1 MKYKGEPTAIIL
13 YSIIYC
19 LAFMIFGTMISGA
32 CWAEDFI
39 VAIDIGHTINTPGA
53 TSARGLPEYR
63 FNQNIGA
70 LLHKQLLQDARF
82 RRSFIINE
90 TGDDISLSARAAIA
104 NQQEANLLVS
114 IHHDSVQPKDLSQWD
129 CQGKVLPYC
138 DKFTGYSIFYS
149 EINTSPLNSLIF
161 AVILGSEM
169 LQSHFCPTLHHAEK
183 FTGGDKDLI
192 DKTRGIY
199 KYNKLVVLKEANM
212 PAVLFECGII
222 KNRNEELLLGNM
234 QYQQKMVAAL
244 YNAIKKYFSQSNII
258 GGLPEDTFPASAA
271 NLRGSPE
278 SCLIMQKA
286 GCALLSRPTALS
298 VSP

>member
-1 MKYKGEPTAIIL
+1 MFVT
-13 YSIIYC
+13 
-19 LAFMIFGTMISGA
+19 TISCD

-39 VAIDIGHTINTPGA
+39 IAIDIGHTINSPGA
-53 TSARGLPEYR
+53 TSARGVPEYL
-63 FNQNIGA
+63 FNQNIGT

-90 TGDDISLSARAAIA
+90 TGDDISLSARAASA
-104 NQQEANLLVS
+104 NQQGAHLLVS

-129 CQGKVLPYC
+129 CEGKVLPYC

-149 EINTSPLNSLIF
+149 EINANPLNSLIF

-169 LQSHFCPTLHHAEK
+169 LNAHFCPTLHHAEK

-222 KNRNEELLLGNM
+222 KNRNEELLLGNT
-234 QYQQKMVAAL
+234 QYQHKMVTAL
-244 YNAIKKYFSQSNII
+244 FNAIKKYFSQPNII
-258 GGLPEDTFPASAA
+258 GGLPEDTFTLSAA
-271 NLRGSPE
+271 NLRGSPA
-278 SCLIMQKA
+278 SCLLMQKA
-286 GCALLSRPTALS
+286 GGAALSRPTALMD
-298 VSP
+298 